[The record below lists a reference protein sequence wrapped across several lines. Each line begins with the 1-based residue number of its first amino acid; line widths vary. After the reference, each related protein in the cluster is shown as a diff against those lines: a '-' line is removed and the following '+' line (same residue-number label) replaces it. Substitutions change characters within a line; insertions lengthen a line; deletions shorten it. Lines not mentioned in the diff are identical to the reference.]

1 MITSTRSRRR
11 RPLAALL
18 VGALAVG
25 LLGACTR
32 EGKKDTPKISTV
44 GVLKAAELGTGTWA
58 GPYADFEDAHGR
70 SRVILCPELNTLLY
84 PVLLSPPLARN
95 SVVWADGDTAVES
108 SAYLFDANSSPPD
121 DLTRTA
127 EGAESCA
134 QLAPTGGGDATLHS
148 FTIDHVD
155 GAIVLRENNRW
166 AATDWIIE
174 TAFRRIG
181 GTIVTVNVSYPAG
194 TADPPAV
201 LDLLAKAVTDSAELA
216 TIATPAAGSGT
227 PSP

>member
-11 RPLAALL
+11 RLLAALL

-70 SRVILCPELNTLLY
+70 SRTMLCGPVDTLLK
-84 PVLLSPPLARN
+84 PIFLSPPLASN
-95 SVVWADGDTAVES
+95 SVVWANGDTAVLS
-108 SAYLFDANSSPPD
+108 SAYLFDANSSPPED
-121 DLTRTA
+121 MTRSA
-127 EGAESCA
+127 EGAESCVH
-134 QLAPTGGGDATLHS
+134 LAPTGGSNPMYS
-148 FTIDHVD
+148 FTVDHID
-155 GAIVLRENNRW
+155 GAIVLREKNRW
-166 AATDWIIE
+166 KTTDWIIE

-181 GTIVTVNVSYPAG
+181 GTIVTVNVSYPVG
-194 TADPPAV
+194 TADPPVA

-216 TIATPAAGSGT
+216 KIATPAGSGT